1 LEFWANYADYLNGRY
16 PPGEYFVTFT
26 GTALGNSQYT
36 HTVEVKM
43 TLSDPC
49 DPPKVFR
56 VKPNIAPK
64 TIKSFEEVNVPLTS
78 LFEIKPEICPF
89 ITLLAA
95 ANTERMLPDSVMTP
109 DFMTNSVTI
118 TNYDQPTVAG
128 PDDKY
133 QLIVIAE
140 TNPLYGENSIST
152 TARVDLFFI

>member
-1 LEFWANYADYLNGRY
+1 MEFFANYADYLNGDY

-49 DPPKVFR
+49 DPPTVFR
-56 VKPNIAPK
+56 AKPNIAPK
-64 TIKSFEEVNVPLTS
+64 TIKSDDSVNVPLKS

-89 ITLLAA
+89 STLLAA
-95 ANTERMLPDSVMTP
+95 ENTERMLPNSAMTLFP
-109 DFMTNSVTI
+109 DDNSIQI
-118 TNYDQPTVAG
+118 TDYDQSNVG

-133 QLIVIAE
+133 QLIIIAE
-140 TNPLYGENSIST
+140 TNPFYAEKSIST
-152 TARVDLFFI
+152 TARVDLFFE